1 MIICSTLINTSSLFI
16 VGGHTNMK
24 IEIRN
29 LNFSFGGLDQ
39 PIFHNVNLN
48 IDTTWC
54 LGLIG
59 RNGRG
64 KTTLLNLLMGR
75 YSYEGEIICDVDFVY
90 FPQSIPNKENLTYYA
105 IEEIMSVELWKLERE
120 CHLLA
125 LDKEILWRPFA
136 QLSGGEQTKVLLAAL
151 FCEKSRYPLLDEPTN
166 HLDIHARKTVSE
178 YLKKKKGYIVI
189 SHDRHFID
197 EVIDHILVIEK
208 SQLTIYKGNFSTY
221 ERQKELNDQF
231 EIERNSQIKVEIER
245 LKKTSREKADWALKK
260 EKNSGNDAF
269 ENARAARMMKKSKV
283 IEKRML
289 SKIEEKTKLLKNI
302 ESVRSLTIN
311 CVFKHRNPVLRL
323 KNFSLAYG
331 DTLLFRPITCEI
343 FQGEQVALVGPNGSG
358 KTTLL
363 NYIINQNFS
372 GTVSGELIIPQGI
385 TKSMIRQHYNDN
397 DGFLKDFATAHH
409 LDYTLFLHNLRNLG
423 IERDVFNIPIEQMS
437 DGQMKKVE
445 FSKSLGTPAE
455 LFIWDEPLN
464 FLDVFNQ
471 KQIESMILKYKPT
484 LLFVEHDQ
492 TFISNI
498 ASKIIEINP
507 Y

>member
-1 MIICSTLINTSSLFI
+1 MLIITSSIL

-29 LNFSFGGLDQ
+29 LNFSFGELEQ

-48 IDTTWC
+48 LDTRWR

-64 KTTLLNLLMGR
+64 KTTLLNLLMQK

-90 FPQSIPNKENLTYYA
+90 FPQSIPSKEKLAYYA
-105 IEEIMSVELWKLERE
+105 IEEIMPVELWKLERE
-120 CHLLA
+120 CQLLS
-125 LDKEILWRPFA
+125 LDKEILWRPFEK
-136 QLSGGEQTKVLLAAL
+136 LSGGEQTKVLLAAL

-178 YLKKKKGYIVI
+178 YLKKKKGYIVV

-221 ERQKELNDQF
+221 ERQKELKDQF
-231 EIERNSQIKVEIER
+231 EIEQNNRIKVEIER
-245 LKKTSREKADWALKK
+245 LKKTSKEKADWALKR

-283 IEKRML
+283 IEKRMR

-302 ESVRSLTIN
+302 ESVSSLTIN
-311 CVFKHRNPVLRL
+311 CVFNHRDPVLRV

-331 DTLLFRPITCEI
+331 EKSIFQPITFEI

-358 KTTLL
+358 KTTIL
-363 NYIINQNFS
+363 NYLINQNFS
-372 GTVSGELIIPQGI
+372 GNVRGELMIPQGI
-385 TKSMIRQHYNDN
+385 TKSIIRQHYNDN
-397 DGFLKDFATAHH
+397 DGFLKDFANAHH

-471 KQIESMILKYKPT
+471 KQIESMIVKYKPT
-484 LLFVEHDQ
+484 LLFVEHNQ

-498 ASKIIEINP
+498 ASKIIEVNP
-507 Y
+507 NKFT

>member
-1 MIICSTLINTSSLFI
+1 
-16 VGGHTNMK
+16 MK
-24 IEIRN
+24 IEIKN
-29 LNFSFGGLDQ
+29 LNFSFGGHEQ
-39 PIFHNVNLN
+39 PIFRNVNLN
-48 IDTTWC
+48 LDTRWR

-64 KTTLLNLLMGR
+64 KTTLLNLLMRR
-75 YSYEGEIICDVDFVY
+75 YSYEGEIICDIDFVY
-90 FPQSIPNKENLTYYA
+90 FPQTIANKENLTYYA
-105 IEEIMSVELWKLERE
+105 IEEIMPVELWKLERE
-120 CHLLA
+120 CQLLA

-151 FCEKSRYPLLDEPTN
+151 FCEDTKYHLLDEPTN
-166 HLDIHARKTVSE
+166 HLDIHARQLVSD
-178 YLKKKKGYIVI
+178 YLKKKKGFIVV

-197 EVIDHILVIEK
+197 EVVDHIVVIEK
-208 SQLTIYKGNFSTY
+208 NQLNTYKGNFSTY
-221 ERQKELNDQF
+221 EMQKQLQDQF
-231 EIERNSQIKVEIER
+231 EIDQNSKFKEEIER
-245 LKKTSREKADWALKK
+245 LKKTSKEKADWALKR

-269 ENARAARMMKKSKV
+269 ENARAARMMKKAKV
-283 IEKRML
+283 IEKRMR

-302 ESVRSLTIN
+302 ESVSSLTIN
-311 CVFKHRNPVLRL
+311 CVFNHRNPVLRV

-331 DTLLFRPITCEI
+331 ENSIFQPITFEI
-343 FQGEQVALVGPNGSG
+343 FQGEQVALVGPNGCG
-358 KTTLL
+358 KTTIL
-363 NYIINQNFS
+363 NYLINQNFS
-372 GTVSGELIIPQGI
+372 GNVRGELMIPQGI
-385 TKSMIRQHYNDN
+385 TKSIIRQHYNDN

-471 KQIESMILKYKPT
+471 KQIESMIVKYKPT
-484 LLFVEHDQ
+484 LLFVEHNQ